1 MAPGVCVRKGQML
14 LKLDLYHRC
23 GLNKTFAA
31 SFHQLLQKQQ
41 QFQLYNNH
49 HQQQSVHRQN
59 RRHGQPTTAFG
70 IVVATTDPWH
80 RIAAKG
86 YCTGTS
92 SSGEQQN
99 PSSSASEE
107 VTVKYVRGLPH
118 ITVPLPSRN
127 ERCQFTLRP
136 VTHSVGDFLEMLKVE
151 DRGVDRAT
159 VLNRD
164 GVRIASACSVETLM
178 DDEFWLHLND
188 RQYYVRPPK
197 RDRITSEEL
206 TRLGD
211 VQALVAQV
219 KFA

>member
-1 MAPGVCVRKGQML
+1 MAPGVCVRKSQML
-14 LKLDLYHRC
+14 LKLDLYRC

-31 SFHQLLQKQQ
+31 SFHQLLQKQDQQ
-41 QFQLYNNH
+41 QFLLYNNH
-49 HQQQSVHRQN
+49 HQQQQQHRQT
-59 RRHGQPTTAFG
+59 RRHEQPTVFG
-70 IVVATTDPWH
+70 IVVATDPWH

-92 SSGEQQN
+92 SSSTSGEQEN
-99 PSSSASEE
+99 PSNSPSEE
-107 VTVKYVRGLPH
+107 VSVKYVRGLPH

-164 GVRIASACSVETLM
+164 GVRIASACSIETLM
-178 DDEFWLHLND
+178 DDEFW
-188 RQYYVRPPK
+188 
-197 RDRITSEEL
+197 
-206 TRLGD
+206 
-211 VQALVAQV
+211 
-219 KFA
+219 